1 MPRERRAKTV
11 TGERLVTLAERL
23 ADEIRP
29 HAAAHD
35 RAGTFPFESF
45 AALKESEYFVAS
57 IPVELGGLGVTSVHD
72 VVVASSRLA
81 RGDAALTLGVNMHF
95 AYVLNVVRRWRMA
108 CASGHERRS
117 RAFAETL
124 ERIATEGTV
133 FAAASSEPGQDLTR
147 PATTATRTPVGWVIS
162 GRKIF
167 CTMSPV
173 ADILYAAVTY
183 VDDDGAERY
192 GYAMI
197 PRKTPG
203 VVVHDD
209 WDALGMRASGSNTV
223 TFENVHLPAAALPGG
238 YPAGDAV
245 EYMARTLN
253 AGLLH
258 AAAALGVAEAADA
271 VVMRRLAGRDE
282 LDARSLMLAA
292 ENVVDLSACRA
303 VLSRAAQLVDEQHE
317 RNPAA
322 PHTAEELTDLFAE
335 AQAAKTF
342 IGEVAVRIVDR
353 TLALSGGAGYL
364 NGSPLA
370 RAYRDVRATA
380 FMHPLGANRAYAFL
394 GELAAG
400 REPSLR

>member
-1 MPRERRAKTV
+1 MPRELTARTAP
-11 TGERLVTLAERL
+11 GELLVELAERL

-29 HAAAHD
+29 SAAAHD

-45 AALKESEYFVAS
+45 AAVKESGYLVGP
-57 IPVELGGLGVTSVHD
+57 IPVELGGGGVTSVHD
-72 VVVASSRLA
+72 VVVACSRLA

-108 CASGHERRS
+108 RASGHERRL

-124 ERIATEGTV
+124 ERIAAESTV

-147 PATTATRTPVGWVIS
+147 PATTAQRTADGWIVS

-167 CTMSPV
+167 CTMSAA
-173 ADILYAAVTY
+173 ADVLYAAVTY
-183 VDDDGAERY
+183 VEDDGAERY

-197 PRKTPG
+197 PRETPG

-223 TFENVHLPAAALPGG
+223 TFESVHLPATALPGG

-245 EYMARTLN
+245 GYMERTLN

-271 VVMRRLAGRDE
+271 DVTRRLAGRDA

-292 ENVVDLSACRA
+292 ENLVDLAASRA
-303 VLSRAAQLVDEQHE
+303 VLSRAAQLVDEHHD
-317 RNPAA
+317 RSPAA
-322 PHTAEELTDLFAE
+322 SPSADEVTDLFAE
-335 AQAAKTF
+335 AQSAKAF
-342 IGEVAVRIVDR
+342 VGDVAVRIVDR

-370 RAYRDVRATA
+370 RAYRDARATA

-394 GELAAG
+394 GDVAVG
-400 REPSLR
+400 REPSLH